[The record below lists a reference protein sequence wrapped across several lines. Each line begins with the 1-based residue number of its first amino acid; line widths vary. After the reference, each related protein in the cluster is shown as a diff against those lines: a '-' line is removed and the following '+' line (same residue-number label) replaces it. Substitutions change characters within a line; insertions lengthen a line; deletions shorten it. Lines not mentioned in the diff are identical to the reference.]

1 MNLGCSFLLS
11 PVKHQLIYL
20 ILCSFNSNPLFVQQN
35 LPLMQLPSLSLI
47 TTTRQNA
54 QSVPYYKSG

>member
-11 PVKHQLIYL
+11 PVKDQLIYL

-35 LPLMQLPSLSLI
+35 LPLIQLPGLSSI

>member
-11 PVKHQLIYL
+11 PVKQQLIYL
-20 ILCSFNSNPLFVQQN
+20 ILCFFNSNPLFVQQN
-35 LPLMQLPSLSLI
+35 LPPMQLPSLSSI
-47 TTTRQNA
+47 TTTRPNA